1 MLIIFPHVP
10 SHLQRRTYS
19 LKHAFVLHDAFK
31 ECSFFGEHNCK
42 TDCSLKHIISGAA
55 KEAWSLS
62 FRRGPSTNR
71 DEFEK
76 CSCRSVIEICSWRTI
91 GIQKSC
97 ICIAPNILQKWFM
110 KAKRRALCPR
120 DQNLIIE
127 VSGRYFLSG
136 ALPAAEIA
144 LL

>member
-1 MLIIFPHVP
+1 VTLSKSDPPLASITARQIALL
-10 SHLQRRTYS
+10 SINS
-19 LKHAFVLHDAFK
+19 
-31 ECSFFGEHNCK
+31 C
-42 TDCSLKHIISGAA
+42 AA
-55 KEAWSLS
+55 KEAWSFS
-62 FRRGPSTNR
+62 FPGGPASNR

-97 ICIAPNILQKWFM
+97 ICMALNILQKWFM

-144 LL
+144 PSEMS